1 MNVEIKVPDLFFF
14 PSVFCIYKKQ
24 NKNKTKLFVKQI
36 NFKYMFYKK
45 SYEICIILG
54 IARTFI
60 L

>member
-14 PSVFCIYKKQ
+14 PSVFCIYK
-24 NKNKTKLFVKQI
+24 KTKLFVKQI